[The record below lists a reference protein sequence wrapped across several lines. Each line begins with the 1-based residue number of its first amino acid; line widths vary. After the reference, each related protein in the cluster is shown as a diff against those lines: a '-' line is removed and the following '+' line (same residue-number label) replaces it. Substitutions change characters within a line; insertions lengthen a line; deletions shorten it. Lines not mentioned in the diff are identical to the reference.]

1 MSSTAVDSV
10 MVRSTSPT
18 RRWTLN
24 PDGHKTTRQ
33 VGGRQRWAQWNRSK
47 IMKEFNDAAVGFA
60 ITGEPTTA
68 LSSGKIL
75 RARGGRKKDLG
86 QGRPKFCASSFAMV
100 PNGYDAIAYTVPGPL
115 NCQNISD
122 NSYKIATSATSD
134 ALSTQDIVN
143 GAIIAFILAFGC
155 SFLNGQSS
163 SSSFVSWPSRLKKQN
178 DSNDTDTSSV
188 EGIDGKGNGRN
199 FNADDWKE
207 MSREENYILFRTK
220 IRQRSNVDTNTPI
233 RKVDT
238 EENKLVLVAL
248 LALFVPIFF
257 VEFFFALS
265 RQFMCEMR
273 LGGDIVQRLCS
284 PSG

>member
-1 MSSTAVDSV
+1 
-10 MVRSTSPT
+10 
-18 RRWTLN
+18 
-24 PDGHKTTRQ
+24 
-33 VGGRQRWAQWNRSK
+33 
-47 IMKEFNDAAVGFA
+47 
-60 ITGEPTTA
+60 
-68 LSSGKIL
+68 
-75 RARGGRKKDLG
+75 
-86 QGRPKFCASSFAMV
+86 
-100 PNGYDAIAYTVPGPL
+100 
-115 NCQNISD
+115 
-122 NSYKIATSATSD
+122 
-134 ALSTQDIVN
+134 
-143 GAIIAFILAFGC
+143 
-155 SFLNGQSS
+155 
-163 SSSFVSWPSRLKKQN
+163 LKKQN

-233 RKVDT
+233 WKIDK

-273 LGGDIVQRLCS
+273 LGGDIVQKLCS